1 MPSACDGARSLAQRR
16 GDRACRN
23 IKALDCDLEARD
35 ALVTGHGGRI
45 AGPNRVKESNQFGA
59 QEPGSDAEIKAAYHA
74 LAKVWHP
81 DKHASAGAAA
91 LETADRTFKLVARA
105 YQVLSDA
112 KTRNRFDRGEN
123 VDAK

>member
-1 MPSACDGARSLAQRR
+1 MRRHPST
-16 GDRACRN
+16 RN
-23 IKALDCDLEARD
+23 YYAILHVAPEA
-35 ALVTGHGGRI
+35 
-45 AGPNRVKESNQFGA
+45 
-59 QEPGSDAEIKAAYHA
+59 SDAEIKAAYHS
-74 LAKVWHP
+74 LAKLWHP

-91 LETADRTFKLVARA
+91 LEKADRTFKLVARA